1 MSSAP
6 AAGERSAGIL
16 SAAFCVL
23 TAAVYSV
30 LRKGYQFDGYYS
42 DDAVQAPLI
51 LNRLQPELLAND
63 PLIELIAGRYQSGL
77 FDLVSW
83 LHPIVSIQVAY
94 FAGFCI
100 ARVLTFAAIH
110 RLIVTLTGSALAAG
124 LGVFLIAGAAISY
137 FGGIH
142 FVETILTPR
151 GLALPF
157 ALFALEAFFR
167 RRVLAMTA
175 WLLVC
180 LYIHPVSGLNFIA
193 VIAFCGLFFPTSVP
207 RKPFFGALALLVLA
221 MVAIG
226 AWTGQL
232 AALGGGA
239 DGLRYDA
246 AWAAII
252 EQTVGPWVYLH
263 LLPRDFWLTSLWIP
277 VFGWLALRWVGE
289 PELEA
294 WFLRVGVAS
303 GVALAV
309 HVLAV
314 DLLNLQLALPMCLQ
328 RATGVFCIVA
338 LAVVARWL
346 AASLHAPDPLRRA
359 LAVAFFAAAV
369 GLRDPSIAILFG
381 ALLAVAWALRK
392 ASWSARRRSLLAAIA
407 IGGVLVVTGTA
418 VVGSF
423 QLKPERVRT
432 HLERLR
438 RLGSDADWVA
448 IQHYIRDHSQVGDVV
463 MPPMAL
469 SPRLVAQRPS
479 TLTWKMQSFTHLS
492 RPYAFAYWDWRQEV
506 GLPFERATTEESI
519 ALAQRSGASWLVL
532 DDREKPPA
540 QADPPPDHRVG
551 PFRAYQIAPNSG

>member
-1 MSSAP
+1 MSRPP

-16 SAAFCVL
+16 SAVFCVL
-23 TAAVYSV
+23 GAAIYSV
-30 LRKGYQFDGYYS
+30 LSKGYQFDGYYS
-42 DDAVQAPLI
+42 DDSVQAPLI

-77 FDLVSW
+77 FDLVGW

-100 ARVLTFAAIH
+100 ARVLTFVAIH
-110 RLIVTLTGSALAAG
+110 RLIVVLTGSAVAAG
-124 LGVFLIAGAAISY
+124 LGVFLVAGAAITY

-157 ALFALEAFFR
+157 ALFGLEAFFR
-167 RRVLAMTA
+167 RRIPAMTA

-180 LYIHPVSGLNFIA
+180 LYIHPVSGLNFTA
-193 VIAFCGLFFPTSVP
+193 VIAFCGLFFPASAP
-207 RKPFFGALALLVLA
+207 RKPFFGALALLALA

-226 AWTGQL
+226 VWTGQL
-232 AALGGGA
+232 AGLGGGS

-246 AWAAII
+246 AWAEII

-263 LLPRDFWLTSLWIP
+263 LLPSDFWLKSLWIP
-277 VFGWLALRWVGE
+277 VIGGLALRWLGE
-289 PELEA
+289 PELKA
-294 WFLRVGVAS
+294 WFVRVAIAS
-303 GVALAV
+303 AAALAV
-309 HVLAV
+309 HALGV
-314 DLLNLQLALPMCLQ
+314 DVLNLRLLLPMCLQ
-328 RATGVFCIVA
+328 RATGVFCIVS
-338 LAVVARWL
+338 LAVVAQWL
-346 AASLHAPDPLRRA
+346 AASLRAPDPLRRA

-381 ALLAVAWALRK
+381 LLLAAGWALRE
-392 ASWSARRRSLLAAIA
+392 AAWSTPRRSLLAVVA
-407 IGGVLVVTGTA
+407 IGAVLAGTGA
-418 VVGSF
+418 AAVGSF
-423 QLKPERVRT
+423 QLAPERVRAR
-432 HLERLR
+432 LERLR

-448 IQHYIRDHSQVGDVV
+448 VQHYVRDHSEVGDVV

-479 TLTWKMQSFTHLS
+479 TLTWKMQSFTYLS
-492 RPYAFAYWDWRQEV
+492 RPYAFEYRQWRQQV
-506 GLPFERATTEESI
+506 GLPFERATTVESI
-519 ALAQRSGASWLVL
+519 ALARRSGASWLVL

-540 QADPPPDHRVG
+540 RGDPPPDHRVG
-551 PFRAYQIAPNSG
+551 RFRAYRIAPGAG

>member
-1 MSSAP
+1 MSRPP
-6 AAGERSAGIL
+6 AAGERLAGIL

-23 TAAVYSV
+23 AAAVYSV

-63 PLIELIAGRYQSGL
+63 PLIELIAGRYQSGW

-83 LHPIVSIQVAY
+83 LHPVVSIQVAY
-94 FAGFCI
+94 LAGFCI

-110 RLIVTLTGSALAAG
+110 RLIVLLTGSALAAG
-124 LGVFLIAGAAISY
+124 LGVFLVAGAAITY

-157 ALFALEAFFR
+157 ALFGLEAFFR
-167 RRVLAMTA
+167 RRIPAMTA

-180 LYIHPVSGLNFIA
+180 LYIHPVSGLNFIV
-193 VIAFCGLFFPTSVP
+193 VIAFCGLFFPASVP
-207 RKPFFGALALLVLA
+207 RKPFFGALALLLLA

-239 DGLRYDA
+239 GGLRYDA
-246 AWAAII
+246 AWADII

-277 VFGWLALRWVGE
+277 VFGGLALRWVGE

-294 WFLRVGVAS
+294 WFVRVAVAS
-303 GVALAV
+303 AVALAV

-314 DLLNLQLALPMCLQ
+314 DILNLQLALPMCLQ

-346 AASLHAPDPLRRA
+346 AASLRVPDPLRRS
-359 LAVAFFAAAV
+359 LAAAFFAAAV

-381 ALLAVAWALRK
+381 ALLAVAWALREVP
-392 ASWSARRRSLLAAIA
+392 WSARRRSLLAVVT
-407 IGGVLVVTGTA
+407 IGGVLASTGSV

-423 QLKPERVRT
+423 QLAPERVRT
-432 HLERLR
+432 HFERLR

-448 IQHYIRDHSQVGDVV
+448 
-463 MPPMAL
+463 
-469 SPRLVAQRPS
+469 
-479 TLTWKMQSFTHLS
+479 
-492 RPYAFAYWDWRQEV
+492 
-506 GLPFERATTEESI
+506 
-519 ALAQRSGASWLVL
+519 
-532 DDREKPPA
+532 
-540 QADPPPDHRVG
+540 
-551 PFRAYQIAPNSG
+551 